1 MKEWLEEE
9 ELDIEAM
16 SEALLSL
23 FDLIKKFEGCCD
35 KDEEVSKNIQK
46 IQFGHN
52 RVKQLLFGRSENGL
66 EEKKKIHEKDIAILY
81 QIIKLASFQME
92 CYLST
97 FKQDKIK
104 EYYQTLKTFITDSHK
119 NLEDNNKL
127 WNNISLEV
135 EEKVNSTKIDNN
147 KIIN

>member
-35 KDEEVSKNIQK
+35 KDEEVSKNIQM

-135 EEKVNSTKIDNN
+135 EAKVNSKKIDNN

>member
-66 EEKKKIHEKDIAILY
+66 EEKKRL
-81 QIIKLASFQME
+81 
-92 CYLST
+92 
-97 FKQDKIK
+97 
-104 EYYQTLKTFITDSHK
+104 
-119 NLEDNNKL
+119 
-127 WNNISLEV
+127 
-135 EEKVNSTKIDNN
+135 
-147 KIIN
+147 

>member
-35 KDEEVSKNIQK
+35 KDEKVSQKIQM

-52 RVKQLLFGRSENGL
+52 RVKQLFGRSENGL
-66 EEKKKIHEKDIAILY
+66 EEKKKIHVGALRRVVRSSERNAEMY
-81 QIIKLASFQME
+81 
-92 CYLST
+92 
-97 FKQDKIK
+97 
-104 EYYQTLKTFITDSHK
+104 
-119 NLEDNNKL
+119 
-127 WNNISLEV
+127 
-135 EEKVNSTKIDNN
+135 
-147 KIIN
+147 

>member
-1 MKEWLEEE
+1 
-9 ELDIEAM
+9 
-16 SEALLSL
+16 
-23 FDLIKKFEGCCD
+23 
-35 KDEEVSKNIQK
+35 
-46 IQFGHN
+46 
-52 RVKQLLFGRSENGL
+52 
-66 EEKKKIHEKDIAILY
+66 
-81 QIIKLASFQME
+81 ME

-135 EEKVNSTKIDNN
+135 EEKVNSKKIDNN

>member
-35 KDEEVSKNIQK
+35 KDEEVSKNIQM
-46 IQFGHN
+46 IQFGHK

-135 EEKVNSTKIDNN
+135 EEKVNSKKIDNN

>member
-35 KDEEVSKNIQK
+35 KDEEVSKNIQM

-52 RVKQLLFGRSENGL
+52 RYARHRGNNLDDDLQAFHIQSE
-66 EEKKKIHEKDIAILY
+66 A
-81 QIIKLASFQME
+81 FQA
-92 CYLST
+92 C
-97 FKQDKIK
+97 
-104 EYYQTLKTFITDSHK
+104 HHR
-119 NLEDNNKL
+119 
-127 WNNISLEV
+127 
-135 EEKVNSTKIDNN
+135 
-147 KIIN
+147 

>member
-23 FDLIKKFEGCCD
+23 FELIKKFEGCCD
-35 KDEEVSKNIQK
+35 KDEKFIKNIQM
-46 IQFGHN
+46 IQFGSRN
-52 RVKQLLFGRSENGL
+52 RVMQLFTRSENGL
-66 EEKKKIHEKDIAILY
+66 EEKKKINEKDIAILY

-97 FKQDKIK
+97 FKKDKIK

-119 NLEDNNKL
+119 NIEDNNKL
-127 WNNISLEV
+127 WNNIALEV
-135 EEKVNSTKIDNN
+135 EEKVNSKKNDN

>member
-127 WNNISLEV
+127 WNHSSLEV
-135 EEKVNSTKIDNN
+135 EEKVNSKKIDNN